1 MEKNNCYEC
10 PMRGEVAGSAHSS
23 CSLLGDMMVE
33 NLTALAVGSGNLKS
47 IKINDEPVVKFDPYG
62 VASGWCTWPINFD
75 PVWVEC
81 KLDMEKIK
89 MLHEQRKSN
98 DRSINQQT

>member
-1 MEKNNCYEC
+1 
-10 PMRGEVAGSAHSS
+10 MRGEAVGSAHST
-23 CSLLGDMMVE
+23 CSLLGDLMTE

-47 IKINDEPVVKFDPYG
+47 IKIKESPVIKFDPYG

-81 KLDMEKIK
+81 KLDPEAIK
-89 MLHEQRKSN
+89 KLHEQRKSN
-98 DRSINQQT
+98 G